1 MARPNIEA
9 DVRTEKG
16 KNAARR
22 ARMGGK
28 VPAVLYGAG
37 GETVALSLDPRPL
50 LAGLHSQSGH
60 NTIFDLKLKGGESSP
75 AMVVEEQY
83 DPVKGRLLHVDLK
96 RIAMD
101 KRLKVAIPII
111 TTGEAKGVKQQSGI
125 LEVVMREVDVECL
138 PGDIPEHITV
148 AVDDLS
154 LNQAIR
160 VADLQKG
167 LGEKVRL
174 VGDANAVIV
183 HVVSPKEEVVAT
195 PEAAAAAPAEPE
207 VIKKGKTAEEGEEKA
222 EPEKA
227 EKAEKKEKK

>member
-1 MARPNIEA
+1 MRARGGAQHCQPAGTRDSIDTRRNVRQQPVYLTQGVERGFMARPNIEA

-60 NTIFDLKLKGGESSP
+60 NTIFDLKLKGGEASP
-75 AMVVEEQY
+75 AMVVEGQY
-83 DPVKGRLLHVDLK
+83 DPGKGRLLHVDLK

-125 LEVVMREVDVECL
+125 LEVVM
-138 PGDIPEHITV
+138 
-148 AVDDLS
+148 
-154 LNQAIR
+154 
-160 VADLQKG
+160 
-167 LGEKVRL
+167 
-174 VGDANAVIV
+174 
-183 HVVSPKEEVVAT
+183 
-195 PEAAAAAPAEPE
+195 
-207 VIKKGKTAEEGEEKA
+207 
-222 EPEKA
+222 
-227 EKAEKKEKK
+227 